1 MAEYSYVLGHHL
13 VYLTLPPW
21 LTVGDILSG
30 RLEQIKAGELKGT
43 NQFLEILLVLFCA
56 IGIPI

>member
-1 MAEYSYVLGHHL
+1 MYYMINYPI
-13 VYLTLPPW
+13 YLTLPPW